1 MVMVFL
7 LHSGADGFLII
18 KTRRDVA
25 KSSKFPAMRVVSAGV
40 MMKTDGRGR
49 SVRRVE
55 DFRFLTGNGRYV
67 DDFTLP
73 GQVHAQVLRS
83 PHAHAVIERLE
94 TTAAREG
101 HGVLGVFTEADLRAD
116 GVGPLPCIAQVSTVG
131 PLIVPPRYA
140 LARGR
145 VRHVGDPVALVVAE
159 TGNQARDAAERIIVD
174 YRPLDPVTEAAPAL
188 LPDAPAIWDEA
199 PENLC
204 FQFQRGDERAT
215 RAAFAAATQIVEIE
229 LVNNRLVPA
238 PIEPRAAIG
247 SYDAATSRFDLL
259 LTGQGVH
266 SIRNQLAEAVFKL
279 PPERIQV
286 AAPDVGGGFG
296 MKNFLYPEWVL
307 VLWAARRLGRPVKW
321 VGERSEEFVTGTQGR
336 DNLTKA
342 RLALDESGR
351 FLALEVSTLANL
363 GAYLSSNGPGSSTNS
378 PATAMGGVYTI
389 PAAFMDV
396 RGVFTNTVPIDAY
409 RGAGKPEANYLIE
422 RLIDI
427 AARRTGTDPVSLRS
441 RNMIAAFPYRSAL
454 GMTVDCG
461 RFAANL
467 EDALAKAGDSG
478 FKERRAAAT
487 ARGRLRGLGVGCFL
501 ETARGTPNEG
511 AEIRFEP
518 DGRVSLILG
527 TQSNGQ
533 GHETS
538 YPQIAASLLGLP
550 HDAFR
555 LVQADTRRVQRGA
568 GHGGARSMHQGGTAL
583 VKAAQMVIEK
593 GRRVAAHLLQADNAQ
608 MVFAEGR
615 FTVAGA
621 EREIDLLAVARAA
634 ADPANLPEGMP
645 PGLDSS
651 VYNMLDVFTFPNGC
665 HVAEVEIDPDTGL
678 VTLERY
684 SAVDDYG
691 RLINPLLTRG
701 QVQGGIAQG
710 IGQALLEHTVYEPG
724 SGQLLSG
731 SLMDYAL
738 PRADNLPPFDIT
750 LAELPTAA
758 NPLGVK
764 GSGQAGCIAAPQ
776 TIINAVADALAPL
789 GIDHIDMP
797 ATPERVWRAIRDAGR
812 ASYFP

>member
-1 MVMVFL
+1 
-7 LHSGADGFLII
+7 
-18 KTRRDVA
+18 
-25 KSSKFPAMRVVSAGV
+25 
-40 MMKTDGRGR
+40 MKTDDRGR

-55 DFRFLTGNGRYV
+55 DFRFLTGRGRYV

-73 GQVHAQVLRS
+73 GQARAHVLRS
-83 PHAHAVIERLE
+83 PHAHAVIERIE

-101 HGVLGVFTEADLRAD
+101 SGVLGVFTEADLRAD

-145 VRHVGDPVALVVAE
+145 VRHVGDPVALIVAE
-159 TGNQARDAAERIIVD
+159 TGDQARDAAEQIIVD
-174 YRPLDPVTEAAPAL
+174 YRPLDPVAAAVAAL

-199 PENLC
+199 PGNLC
-204 FQFQRGDERAT
+204 FRFQRGEESAA
-215 RAAFAAATQIVEIE
+215 RAAFLAATHIVEIE

-247 SYDAATSRFDLL
+247 SYDAAAERFDLL

-266 SIRNQLAEAVFKL
+266 GIRNQLAEAVFKL

-321 VGERSEEFVTGTQGR
+321 VAERGEEFVSATQGR
-336 DNLTKA
+336 DNFTKA
-342 RLALDESGR
+342 RLALDGNGR
-351 FLALEVSTLANL
+351 FLALDVSTAANL

-378 PATAMGGVYTI
+378 PATAMGGVYAI
-389 PAAFMDV
+389 PAVFMNV

-422 RLIDI
+422 RLTDI
-427 AARRTGTDPVSLRS
+427 AARRLGIDPASLRR
-441 RNMIAAFPYRSAL
+441 RNMITAFPYRSAL
-454 GMTVDCG
+454 GMTIDCG

-467 EDALAKAGDSG
+467 DDALARARDAG
-478 FKERRAAAT
+478 FLARRAAA
-487 ARGRLRGLGVGCFL
+487 AERGRLRGLGVGCFL
-501 ETARGTPNEG
+501 ETARGTPNE
-511 AEIRFEP
+511 AADIRFDQ

-550 HDAFR
+550 LAAFR
-555 LVQADTRRVQRGA
+555 LVQADTRVVQRGA

-583 VKAAQMVIEK
+583 VKAVELVLEK
-593 GRRVAAHLLQADNAQ
+593 GRRVAAHLLQADGAQ
-608 MVFAEGR
+608 IVFAEGR
-615 FTVAGA
+615 FTVRGT

-645 PGLDSS
+645 PGLDSV

-678 VTLERY
+678 VSLERY
-684 SAVDDYG
+684 AVVDDYG

-710 IGQALLEHTVYEPG
+710 IGQALLERTVYEPA

-738 PRADNLPPFDIT
+738 PRADNLPPFDIRF
-750 LAELPTAA
+750 AELPTSA

-764 GSGQAGCIAAPQ
+764 GSGQAGAIAAPQ
-776 TIINAVADALAPL
+776 TIINAIVDALAPL

-797 ATPERVWRAIRDAGR
+797 ATPERVWRAIRAAPAGVSAFR
-812 ASYFP
+812 NPAYSINQP